1 MHNSDS
7 SSGDS
12 ALLSLQGDG
21 SHHCTLWSTSYH
33 GVKVFH
39 STYHIHDLE
48 IESTFATKNK
58 RSFIMSLSPFQTFQ
72 GRASS
77 WERSPGKQE
86 TNHEDVRSA
95 VWLFDID
102 ISSLLEVAV
111 NLIMN
116 RGSRGPLLHILGA
129 LSCAAL
135 GLSLPSFLQL
145 ALVLSHYPDFG
156 PDSFWFVS
164 RYRTFNQYLMYM
176 SGCLYDLSS
185 TLNPILYNL
194 MSSKYRKAFRTTLLC
209 APQQSPKVEKLKFCF
224 SRIVL

>member
-1 MHNSDS
+1 MHNFDL

-48 IESTFATKNK
+48 IESTLATKNK
-58 RSFIMSLSPFQTFQ
+58 RSFIMSLSSFQTFQ

-111 NLIMN
+111 NLLMMN
-116 RGSRGPLLHILGA
+116 RGSRGSVLHILGA

-145 ALVLSHYPDFG
+145 ALVLS
-156 PDSFWFVS
+156 VVTLS
-164 RYRTFNQYLMYM
+164 RL
-176 SGCLYDLSS
+176 
-185 TLNPILYNL
+185 
-194 MSSKYRKAFRTTLLC
+194 
-209 APQQSPKVEKLKFCF
+209 
-224 SRIVL
+224 

>member
-1 MHNSDS
+1 M
-7 SSGDS
+7 
-12 ALLSLQGDG
+12 
-21 SHHCTLWSTSYH
+21 
-33 GVKVFH
+33 
-39 STYHIHDLE
+39 
-48 IESTFATKNK
+48 
-58 RSFIMSLSPFQTFQ
+58 SFSPFQTFQ

-95 VWLFDID
+95 VWFFDID
-102 ISSLLEVAV
+102 ISPLLEVAV

-116 RGSRGPLLHILGA
+116 RGSCGPVLHILGA

-164 RYRTFNQYLMYM
+164 RYRTFNQYLMYV
-176 SGCLYDLSS
+176 SGCLYFLSS

-209 APQQSPKVEKLKFCF
+209 APQQSPKVEKFKFCF
-224 SRIVL
+224 FHSFKNCSVNHGR